1 MAAIAGRAAL
11 WGARRFGPA
20 LARGA
25 WQLGRRFAPMLARS
39 GARVAGR
46 IGTNIPMRTLGQA
59 GRSLARR
66 QGFNT
71 MRRMGTRAFAT
82 GAARGASRFG
92 WRTAA
97 AGVTAAGAAAG
108 VYQNTRSG
116 QNANKGSNSKAGK
129 QKQNK
134 EQLSSADQGDNIA
147 TSDSFTHKQ
156 GDEAKIKSLPLISG
170 KRQIIW
176 NTTGGLLG
184 TQGRAIW
191 GLLRYKPWGVGDASL
206 WHTTGGIREADQD
219 TFVSYNTDID
229 TWEKGQGKNQLG
241 FLDRKFIIDSVNTKY
256 EFKNQSSDSVHLEYY
271 VVAYGNSGN
280 GRNLFQDVRDGY
292 YAKSGSNSAT
302 LNDYP
307 VVLTETENGG
317 AMESNTE
324 ITLGGSSVFRA
335 NWNILYKHKVKIPEG
350 GQHNFTYH
358 QNSNRIINFDTIYK
372 RDNAGTALQTNFDAL
387 KNITFCIVYKVY
399 GELGDN
405 SNAIN
410 TVNSAGVTLGDSK
423 VIYRCKTVLTYR
435 QSYGTPNIIVQKGTA
450 LPTGLLNVYTKDGN
464 TGALED
470 SLVET

>member
-20 LARGA
+20 LVRGA
-25 WQLGRRFAPMLARS
+25 WQLGRRFAPMLARNS
-39 GARVAGR
+39 ARVAGR

-82 GAARGASRFG
+82 GAARGASRVG

-97 AGVTAAGAAAG
+97 AGVAAAGAAAG

-129 QKQNK
+129 AKQNK

-147 TSDSFTHKQ
+147 TSDTFTHKQ
-156 GDEAKIKSLPLISG
+156 GDETKIKSLPLISG
-170 KRQIIW
+170 KRQIVW

-184 TQGRAIW
+184 KQGIAVW
-191 GLLRYKPWGVGDASL
+191 GFLRYKPYGETDANF
-206 WHTTGGIREADQD
+206 WHTTGSIQDADKE
-219 TFVSYNTDID
+219 TYVNYDID
-229 TWEKGQGKNQLG
+229 GETWQKDKTKNQLG

-271 VVAYGNSGN
+271 VVAYGHSGQQ
-280 GRNLFQDVRDGY
+280 RNLFNDVRDGY
-292 YAKSGSNSAT
+292 YAKSGTNTAT
-302 LNDYP
+302 LANYP
-307 VVLTETENGG
+307 VVITETENGG

-324 ITLGGSSVFRA
+324 ITLGGSSTFRA

-350 GQHNFTYH
+350 GQHNFNYH
-358 QNSNRIINFDTIYK
+358 QNSNRIMNFDAMY
-372 RDNAGTALQTNFDAL
+372 RRNDEGTALQTNYDTL
-387 KNITFCIVYKVY
+387 KNITFCIIYKVY

-410 TVNSAGVTLGDSK
+410 TVNTNGVTLGDSK

-435 QSYGTPNIIVQKGTA
+435 QSYGTPNIIIQKGTA
-450 LPTGLLNVYTKDGN
+450 LPTNLSNVYTKDGN

-470 SLVET
+470 SLVE